1 MKKNID
7 AFVNVDDISRIV
19 YRRDDFGVTC
29 FDIQML
35 NIRMENIQ
43 KCQKKMQIFNVYQTY
58 LELQIWKKKR

>member
-29 FDIQML
+29 FDI
-35 NIRMENIQ
+35 
-43 KCQKKMQIFNVYQTY
+43 
-58 LELQIWKKKR
+58 